1 MLSEKHTSL
10 AGVKIGYAL
19 CGSFCTFSRSIE
31 QMKRL
36 KDEGADITAIMS
48 FNAATLNTRFGT
60 AESFR
65 NMIEEITGKPV
76 ICTIED
82 AEPIG
87 PKKMFDV
94 LVICPC
100 TGNTMAKL
108 ANSIIDTP
116 VTMAAKSHIRNSR
129 PVVIAAATNDGLAGS
144 AKNIGALMNYKGYY
158 FVPLGQD
165 DSEKKPRSL
174 VADFNE
180 LGDTIIAAL
189 EGRQF
194 QPMII

>member
-1 MLSEKHTSL
+1 MSDNISSL
-10 AGVKIGYAL
+10 AGVKIGYAF

-31 QMKRL
+31 QLKRL
-36 KDEGADITAIMS
+36 KEAGADITAIMS
-48 FNAATLNTRFGT
+48 FNASSIDTRFGT

-65 NMIEEITGKPV
+65 KTIEEITGKP
-76 ICTIED
+76 IILTIEG

-87 PKKMFDV
+87 PMKMFDV
-94 LVICPC
+94 LAICPC

-116 VTMAAKSHIRNSR
+116 VTMAAKSHIRNGR

-144 AKNIGALMNYKGYY
+144 AKNIGALMNYKEYY

-174 VADFNE
+174 IADFNE

-189 EGRQF
+189 NGKQF
-194 QPMII
+194 QPLIL

>member
-1 MLSEKHTSL
+1 LPEL
-10 AGVKIGYAL
+10 NGIKIGYAM

-31 QMKRL
+31 QLRRL
-36 KDEGADITAIMS
+36 VDMGADVTAIMS
-48 FNAATLNTRFGT
+48 FNAASIDTRFGT

-65 NMIEEITGKPV
+65 KSIEEITGKAV
-76 ICTIED
+76 IRTIED

-87 PKKMFDV
+87 PRKMFDV

-100 TGNTMAKL
+100 TGNTLAKL
-108 ANSIIDTP
+108 ANSITDTP

-129 PVVIAAATNDGLAGS
+129 PIVIAAATNDGLAGS
-144 AKNIGALMNYKGYY
+144 AKNIGALLNIKEYF
-158 FVPLGQD
+158 FVPFGQD
-165 DSEKKPRSL
+165 DSAKKPRSL

-180 LGDTIIAAL
+180 LPETIEAAL
-189 EGRQF
+189 KGLQF

>member
-1 MLSEKHTSL
+1 
-10 AGVKIGYAL
+10 
-19 CGSFCTFSRSIE
+19 
-31 QMKRL
+31 
-36 KDEGADITAIMS
+36 MS
-48 FNAATLNTRFGT
+48 FNASSIDTRFGT
-60 AESFR
+60 AEDFR
-65 NMIEEITGKPV
+65 KTIEEITEKP
-76 ICTIED
+76 IILTIEG

-87 PKKMFDV
+87 PMKMFDV

-108 ANSIIDTP
+108 ANSIVDTP
-116 VTMAAKSHIRNSR
+116 VTMAAKSHIRNGR
-129 PVVIAAATNDGLAGS
+129 PIVIAAATNDGLAGS
-144 AKNIGALMNYKGYY
+144 AKNIGTLMNYKEYY

-189 EGRQF
+189 NGKQF
-194 QPMII
+194 QPLIL

>member
-1 MLSEKHTSL
+1 MSDNISSLS
-10 AGVKIGYAL
+10 GVKIGYAL

-31 QMKRL
+31 QLKRL
-36 KDEGADITAIMS
+36 KEMGADITAIMS
-48 FNAATLNTRFGT
+48 FNASSIDTRFGT
-60 AESFR
+60 AEAFR
-65 NMIEEITGKPV
+65 KQIEEITGKP
-76 ICTIED
+76 IILTIEG

-116 VTMAAKSHIRNSR
+116 VTMAAKSHIRNGR
-129 PVVIAAATNDGLAGS
+129 PIVIAAATNDGLAGS
-144 AKNIGALMNYKGYY
+144 AKNIGALMNYKEYY

-174 VADFNE
+174 VSDFNE

-189 EGRQF
+189 NGKQF
-194 QPMII
+194 QPLIL

>member
-1 MLSEKHTSL
+1 MSDNISSLS
-10 AGVKIGYAL
+10 GVKIGYAL

-31 QMKRL
+31 QLKRL
-36 KDEGADITAIMS
+36 KETGADITAIMS
-48 FNAATLNTRFGT
+48 FNASSIDTRFGT
-60 AESFR
+60 AEDFR
-65 NMIEEITGKPV
+65 KTIEEITEKP
-76 ICTIED
+76 IILTIEG

-87 PKKMFDV
+87 PMKMFDV
-94 LVICPC
+94 LAICPC

-108 ANSIIDTP
+108 ANSIVDTP
-116 VTMAAKSHIRNSR
+116 VTMAAKSHIRNGR
-129 PVVIAAATNDGLAGS
+129 PIVIAAATNDGLAGS
-144 AKNIGALMNYKGYY
+144 AKNIGTLMNYKEYY

-189 EGRQF
+189 NGKQF
-194 QPMII
+194 QPLII

>member
-1 MLSEKHTSL
+1 MSDNISSLS
-10 AGVKIGYAL
+10 GVKIGYAL

-31 QMKRL
+31 QLKRL
-36 KDEGADITAIMS
+36 KEMGADITAIMS
-48 FNAATLNTRFGT
+48 FNASSIDTRFGT
-60 AESFR
+60 AEAFR
-65 NMIEEITGKPV
+65 KQIEEITGKP
-76 ICTIED
+76 IILTIEG

-116 VTMAAKSHIRNSR
+116 VTMAAKSHIRNGR
-129 PVVIAAATNDGLAGS
+129 PIVIAAATNDGLAGS

-180 LGDTIIAAL
+180 LGDTILAAL
-189 EGRQF
+189 DGKQF
-194 QPMII
+194 QPLII